1 MIEENKS
8 ILWTKSGCIRCDDF
22 KNAGLYGK
30 VENLIEYSL
39 EDAEG
44 LVQALWYEMWGRN
57 GVETPCLYIGK
68 NLDEE
73 GTHKHVLDEANKR
86 FYGEGVKTYLESL

>member
-1 MIEENKS
+1 MDEENRS
-8 ILWTKSGCIRCDDF
+8 IIWTKSGCIRCDDF
-22 KNAGLYGK
+22 KNAGLYSKIEG
-30 VENLIEYSL
+30 LIEYSL

-44 LVQALWYEMWGRN
+44 LIQALWYSMWGRN

-73 GTHKHVLDEANKR
+73 GTHYRVVDENNKR
-86 FYGEGVKTYLESL
+86 VYGEDVKTYLESL